1 MVVQISSAG
10 ERSVGGCAGEPVP
23 GQDSDGDSDSGVEVE
38 EPEPEPLSAE
48 QQAREAALGR
58 AGAYREAGNE
68 AFKRCV
74 WAGGGRTERHSRTH

>member
-1 MVVQISSAG
+1 MQGKEGRATKNV
-10 ERSVGGCAGEPVP
+10 SVAAALLHYCCDR
-23 GQDSDGDSDSGVEVE
+23 DSDRGWEVL